1 MTEIFVLMV
10 FAAALIL
17 CLVLGKSVLVAL
29 IFGFFLFC
37 GYSLY
42 RHYSVKETLQMAWR
56 GIMTAKNVLFIFIL
70 IGMITATW
78 RAAGVI
84 PYIVYHT
91 ATLCK
96 PHIMIL
102 ATFLL
107 CSLIA
112 VLTGTSFGTAST
124 MGVICA
130 ALGSS
135 MGFSPVLIGGAV
147 LSGASFGDRCSP
159 MSTSA
164 LLVSTVTKTN
174 LYENIKKMIRTSVVP
189 FVLTCLIYLLLGIF
203 SEAKPSADDV
213 CSVFARHFVLSPW
226 LLAPAILIV
235 VLSLFKISVKITM
248 PLSILIAAILA
259 VVLQGMSMVELLR
272 VLVFGYYPA
281 DTSLAALISGG
292 GIVSMKNA
300 FCIVG
305 ISSAYAGIFE
315 TTGLL
320 RQLTH
325 RLAVLSKQVTPF
337 GCVLLTSI
345 ATGMIACNQTLCI
358 MLTQQLCVEVEP
370 DEGTLAAYL
379 ENTAVVVAALIPW
392 CIACNV
398 PLTSVNAPLRA
409 VFFASYLYLI
419 PLWNLFVVLYR
430 KRREKK
436 QLTTA

>member
-1 MTEIFVLMV
+1 MTEIFVLLI

-17 CLVLGKSVLVAL
+17 CLVFGKSVLVAL
-29 IFGFFLFC
+29 IFGFFLFS
-37 GYSLY
+37 GYALFRRY
-42 RHYSVKETLQMAWR
+42 TVKQTLQMAWR
-56 GIMTAKNVLFIFIL
+56 GILTAKNVLLIFIL

-107 CSLIA
+107 CSLISL
-112 VLTGTSFGTAST
+112 LTGTSFGTAST

-130 ALGSS
+130 SLGSS
-135 MGFSPVLIGGAV
+135 MGLSPVLIGGAV

-164 LLVSTVTKTN
+164 LLVSAVTKTN
-174 LYENIKKMIRTSVVP
+174 IYENIKRMVKTSIVP
-189 FVLTCLIYLLLGIF
+189 FVLTCVFYLVLGYASSAF
-203 SEAKPSADDV
+203 PSTADV
-213 CSVFARHFVLSPW
+213 CSVFAQHFVLSPW
-226 LLAPAILIV
+226 LLAPAILII

-248 PLSILIAAILA
+248 PLSILTAAVLA
-259 VVLQGMSMVELLR
+259 VVLQGMSLAELLR

-281 DTSLAALISGG
+281 DASLAALISGG
-292 GIVSMKNA
+292 GMLSMKTA
-300 FCIVG
+300 FCIVC
-305 ISSAYAGIFE
+305 ISSAYAGIFK

-320 RQLTH
+320 QQLTH
-325 RLAVLSKQVTPF
+325 QLANLSKKITPF
-337 GCVLLTSI
+337 GCVLLTSVL
-345 ATGMIACNQTLCI
+345 TGMVACNQTLCI

-370 DEGTLAAYL
+370 DEGTLASYL

-409 VFFASYLYLI
+409 VFFAAYLYLI
-419 PLWNLFVVLYR
+419 PLWNLLVVLYR
-430 KRREKK
+430 KHRGEK
-436 QLTTA
+436 QLTKV